1 MTCIFATSQES
12 VDTHALLANRGQG
25 CGAIK
30 DLYGGRLRELTLD
43 VAHSTTYSSVT
54 HGNTNHCQ
62 RLAIESLKYK
72 ESYVQMFNLL
82 RQTCEPSGGFDKFI

>member
-1 MTCIFATSQES
+1 MTCILATSQES

-30 DLYGGRLRELTLD
+30 GVYGGRLRELTLD
-43 VAHSTTYSSVT
+43 VAHSTTYSRVT

-62 RLAIESLKYK
+62 RLAVEFLKYK
-72 ESYVQMFNLL
+72 EANVQMFNLL
-82 RQTCEPSGGFDKFI
+82 RQTC

>member
-1 MTCIFATSQES
+1 MTCILVTSQES

-30 DLYGGRLRELTLD
+30 GVYGGPLREVNLD

-62 RLAIESLKYK
+62 RLAVESLKYK

-82 RQTCEPSGGFDKFI
+82 RRTC

>member
-1 MTCIFATSQES
+1 MTCILATSQES

-30 DLYGGRLRELTLD
+30 GVYDGRLMKLTLD

-54 HGNTNHCQ
+54 HGNTNHCH
-62 RLAIESLKYK
+62 RLAVEFLKYK
-72 ESYVQMFNLL
+72 ESNVQMFNLL
-82 RQTCEPSGGFDKFI
+82 RQTC

>member
-1 MTCIFATSQES
+1 MTCIFAASQES

-30 DLYGGRLRELTLD
+30 GVYGGRLRGLTLD

-62 RLAIESLKYK
+62 RLAVEFLKYK
-72 ESYVQMFNLL
+72 EANVQMFNLL
-82 RQTCEPSGGFDKFI
+82 RQTC

>member
-1 MTCIFATSQES
+1 MAGILATSQES

-30 DLYGGRLRELTLD
+30 GVYGGRLRGLTLD

-54 HGNTNHCQ
+54 HGNTIHCQ
-62 RLAIESLKYK
+62 RLAVESPKYK
-72 ESYVQMFNLL
+72 ESYVQFA
-82 RQTCEPSGGFDKFI
+82 

>member
-1 MTCIFATSQES
+1 MTCILATSQES

-30 DLYGGRLRELTLD
+30 GVYGGRLRELNLD
-43 VAHSTTYSSVT
+43 VAHGTTYSSVT

-62 RLAIESLKYK
+62 RLAVESLKYK

-82 RQTCEPSGGFDKFI
+82 RRTC

>member
-1 MTCIFATSQES
+1 MTCILANSQES

-30 DLYGGRLRELTLD
+30 GVYGGRLRELTLG
-43 VAHSTTYSSVT
+43 VAHSATYPGIT

-62 RLAIESLKYK
+62 RLAVESLKYE

-82 RQTCEPSGGFDKFI
+82 RRTC